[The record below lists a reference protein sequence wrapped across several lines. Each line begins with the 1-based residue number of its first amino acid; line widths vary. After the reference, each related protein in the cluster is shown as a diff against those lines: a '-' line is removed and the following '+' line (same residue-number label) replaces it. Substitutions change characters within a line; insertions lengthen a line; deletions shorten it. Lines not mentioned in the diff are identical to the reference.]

1 MMKLNVIKYLKR
13 NLKPDPKHDRTD
25 EVLEYVTGL
34 EKKAKLFDK
43 RQEYLKTWRAKN
55 ADKTR
60 EKYAEY
66 YKEYARK
73 WRAAH
78 PDYQKE
84 YYRKLKKGLKNKKV

>member
-1 MMKLNVIKYLKR
+1 MMKLSVIKYLKR
-13 NLKPDPKHDRTD
+13 NLKPDPDLDRTK
-25 EVLEYVTGL
+25 EVLEYIAEL

-43 RQEYLKTWRAKN
+43 RQEYLKDWRAKN

-78 PDYQKE
+78 PNYQKE
-84 YYRKLKKGLKNKKV
+84 YYRKLKKGLKTKKV

>member
-1 MMKLNVIKYLKR
+1 MKLNLIAYLKR
-13 NLKPDPKHDRTD
+13 NLKPDPKQDRTK
-25 EVLEYVTGL
+25 EVLEYVAEL

-78 PDYQKE
+78 PNYQKE